1 MGGGT
6 SGLFPATKGAK
17 PHQMS
22 LTPDPVSVYHRRPTY
37 AIGRGGDVGAEIG
50 GAAGESVRIAIR
62 NRTLLLTPSDV
73 LRKCLH
79 WRIGAVSEGTL
90 VCWMQGK
97 LNNSRYHMV
106 PLQLRF
112 ALIEYVSKLKAARS
126 VGKGYD
132 IATFHT
138 LIVQLEKELESM
150 K

>member
-6 SGLFPATKGAK
+6 SGLFPTTKGAK

-22 LTPDPVSVYHRRPTY
+22 LTPDPVSVRYRRPTY
-37 AIGRGGDVGAEIG
+37 AMDRGEGIGVGVG
-50 GAAGESVRIAIR
+50 SAGEDGGRIAIK

-79 WRIGAVSEGTL
+79 WRISAISEGDL
-90 VCWMQGK
+90 VRWIQGK

-106 PLQLRF
+106 PPQLRF
-112 ALIEYVSKLKAARS
+112 TLIEYVTKLRGTRS

-132 IATFHT
+132 AAKFRT

>member
-6 SGLFPATKGAK
+6 SGLFPSTKGAK

-22 LTPDPVSVYHRRPTY
+22 LMPEPVSARHRRPTY
-37 AIGRGGDVGAEIG
+37 AMDRGEGIGVGVGGIG
-50 GAAGESVRIAIR
+50 EDGGHIAIR

-79 WRIGAVSEGTL
+79 WRIRAISEGDL
-90 VCWMQGK
+90 VRWIQGK
-97 LNNSRYHMV
+97 LNNSRYRMV
-106 PLQLRF
+106 PPQLRF
-112 ALIEYVSKLKAARS
+112 TLIEYVTKLKATKS
-126 VGKGYD
+126 IGKGYN
-132 IATFHT
+132 AAKFCA